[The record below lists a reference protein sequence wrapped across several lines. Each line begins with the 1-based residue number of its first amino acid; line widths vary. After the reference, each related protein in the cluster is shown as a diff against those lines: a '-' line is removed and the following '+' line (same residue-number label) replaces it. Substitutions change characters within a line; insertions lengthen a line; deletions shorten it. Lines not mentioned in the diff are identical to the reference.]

1 MPGGCGAGAA
11 AGTRPAYDHE
21 QLELERVSQGRSAS
35 LSDAEKGEALDA
47 VIRDQAG
54 VIGLSAGQLD
64 DVLIQVA
71 GGDRHPEAKARAL
84 GALAALRGGQQILN
98 SEAEIISLS
107 RSGKVGRQPL
117 ESADDV
123 RKAWSML
130 HSMGNRQFFD
140 DAALHAS
147 IASKIRAKA
156 HSKRVNLDEGHQGQ
170 YRAGEGPGPGG
181 GEGAS
186 GETSFS
192 SLAIALTDERAR
204 IDANGDVVMLAG
216 DDSSPSSRRPPA
228 RISRR

>member
-1 MPGGCGAGAA
+1 
-11 AGTRPAYDHE
+11 
-21 QLELERVSQGRSAS
+21 
-35 LSDAEKGEALDA
+35 
-47 VIRDQAG
+47 
-54 VIGLSAGQLD
+54 
-64 DVLIQVA
+64 
-71 GGDRHPEAKARAL
+71 
-84 GALAALRGGQQILN
+84 
-98 SEAEIISLS
+98 
-107 RSGKVGRQPL
+107 
-117 ESADDV
+117 
-123 RKAWSML
+123 ML

-216 DDSSPSSRRPPA
+216 DDSSPFKSPPPSSDKPKVMIHQVSWDDTESVTDIDKVIQDSLKRNDGFFPQSMSKEKPYGSVNRHAPTPYRSPGPAGKTANRLLRRNHA
-228 RISRR
+228 DRIGKSEVE